1 MTISKRWAAVLLVSV
16 ATVASALWVFSDDQT
31 SLVRGK
37 APVAEEETASALK
50 KRNQH
55 TASSES
61 GRVVENIEVPVPDD
75 QEIASDSASLE
86 FDAEAI
92 HSFSHSVTHGD
103 SRAPSVAE
111 YQPRV
116 LPSANELSDPERYQR
131 YEARQEEQLK
141 LAFVIAAEDKI
152 KTMETAIERA
162 KAEGMDKEQLDEGIR
177 KLEGIRAMKQ
187 QLEQEM
193 GIVEKGNNP
202 SP

>member
-1 MTISKRWAAVLLVSV
+1 MVVQKKWVAIVISSFLMLTAVV
-16 ATVASALWVFSDDQT
+16 WVFSDNAKNPELQIDSIAEAET
-31 SLVRGK
+31 PGDSEAVNHAVLSESD
-37 APVAEEETASALK
+37 PVAEK
-50 KRNQH
+50 P
-55 TASSES
+55 ES
-61 GRVVENIEVPVPDD
+61 RTRDGDSVARTTGRPDFD
-75 QEIASDSASLE
+75 ADAIRSFSDS
-86 FDAEAI
+86 FM
-92 HSFSHSVTHGD
+92 HGD
-103 SRAPSVAE
+103 GRAPSVAE

-116 LPSANELSDPERYQR
+116 LPSAAELRDPERYQR

-141 LAFVIAAEDKI
+141 LAFLIAAEDKI

-193 GIVEKGNNP
+193 GIVEFGNNP

>member
-1 MTISKRWAAVLLVSV
+1 M
-16 ATVASALWVFSDDQT
+16 TVAFALWVFSDDRA
-31 SLVRGK
+31 SSIREK
-37 APVAEEETASALK
+37 IPAAREEAVSALK
-50 KRNQH
+50 AIDKREVSTEQG
-55 TASSES
+55 SI
-61 GRVVENIEVPVPDD
+61 VENAEVPIPDD
-75 QEIASDSASLE
+75 QQMGSGNKSFD
-86 FDAEAI
+86 FDAKAI

-103 SRAPSVAE
+103 NRAPSVAE

-193 GIVEKGNNP
+193 DIVEAGNNP